1 MKFSALPLL
10 AALAAAWPMTEAQAA
25 ISCSFNAGT
34 GVSINYNSTTN
45 NPSSGTFSVT
55 CSRTLT
61 TDPSV
66 VNITAG
72 NDDGLYISGNKK
84 RAKLTTAANCTT
96 ASNCIIYE
104 LFTSS
109 ALSTVWSKNPKNITD
124 TLTFATGALSATK
137 VVTYY
142 FTSAATQNVGVGS
155 FTDLETLLP
164 SYTSTPSSTVTGPP
178 GSPAAFPVTISTA
191 GFCSLST
198 PPGAITF
205 SYVSFQPTAAT
216 ASTGFAAN
224 CTTSLSYTMALSS
237 TSGLLLGLPYAL
249 SLSATGG
256 TGTGVAQSYTINGLI
271 AGGLSGDCASASC
284 NATAVHTL
292 TITY

>member
-10 AALAAAWPMTEAQAA
+10 AALAATWPMTEAQAA

-45 NPSSGTFSVT
+45 NLSSGTFSVT
-55 CSRTLT
+55 CTRTPA

-155 FTDLETLLP
+155 FTDLETLTL
-164 SYTSTPSSTVTGPP
+164 SYAISTGTVTSLG

>member
-34 GVSINYNSTTN
+34 GVSINYSSTTN

-55 CSRTLT
+55 CDRTLT

-124 TLTFATGALSATK
+124 TLTFLTGARSATK

-142 FTSAATQNVGVGS
+142 FISAATQNVGVGS
-155 FTDLETLLP
+155 FTDLETLTL
-164 SYTSTPSSTVTGPP
+164 SYAISTGTVTSLG

-271 AGGLSGDCASASC
+271 ARGLSGDCASASC